1 MADDVTT
8 KILEVQVNYG
18 DALTKIA
25 QYRIELDKI
34 KDKQKELKEQLKQ
47 GQITQEEYHKAM
59 ESSKQVMSQYSNAVS
74 VLSKQISNQLKVEKE
89 QDGSLVQLRAKLSN
103 LTAEYDRLSKAE
115 RDGAKGTD
123 LKKKMNELTTEIK
136 GLEEATQRY
145 YRNVGNYPK
154 TMSSLGDQLD
164 VYVVKLR
171 EMTAAHQEGT
181 PEFEAMAKKA
191 EALRETLATAS
202 DEGGG
207 KMNNLGD
214 QVVAL
219 GVGFNA
225 WTDILDKAGLKNKEV
240 EQTLSQ
246 MMIVITA
253 AGTALKVYNA
263 FQKESALYA
272 TALQVK
278 TMLLNTSLGKY
289 IASRVATTA
298 AEAAGT
304 TATGAASAA
313 TAIFNAVLYANPLVW
328 LIGIVMAAIAA
339 IYALVKAF
347 QWFTSSSEEQK
358 KALEA
363 EAKAIEQL
371 KTQLEETR
379 AMMEAYGKTS
389 EEVARQAII
398 DAQKIHNEWYKHFQK
413 IKQEYD
419 EDDDEYKAALESKAN
434 AWADFQKAMT
444 DGLVMLTKV
453 QTESREEE
461 RKAAL
466 GEYEY
471 KRTLIREQTK
481 QQIALAKTL
490 LHYNKITQAEYNAL
504 VADLK
509 KLETRKI
516 SEVDTSEA
524 DAKKKK
530 AEDAAKAAA
539 DAAKKRQEEEKK
551 RQEEYEKEFQ
561 AAQDALLNILK
572 DGLDKQL
579 QVENLSYE
587 RSMKAL
593 TDKLA
598 KYKTQSEYDIKMRK
612 EIQTQI
618 EALTFA
624 HEQRVSQFQ
633 YAEAERRIKVE
644 QELLQS
650 KLDVIKKGTAE
661 EMELRKEALDKE
673 EELARRSIEKR
684 VADGQLTEEQGKQLL
699 LDLETSYQQKR
710 VAIDEEYTQLAYDR
724 QRAELENKI
733 ANMENE
739 QAERELRQ
747 MEGYEM
753 DSQHYAEWRER
764 NLAEM
769 DEHQRAL
776 LLAQE
781 EAAQQN
787 LDNIIAQG
795 QLQGETEA
803 EFNARK
809 IEAQKAVLDA
819 TKNTNAQIIAN
830 EQAKAQAMKTI
841 TSSLTSLLD
850 TLGEE
855 NKVFAK
861 MSKIITLAQ
870 IAIDTGKALSAGIA
884 SASSMPFPAN
894 IAAIATTVATIL
906 ANVATAIST
915 VKSAKFATGGKVVG
929 PGTGTSDSI
938 PAMLS
943 NGEFVMTA
951 NATRMFEP
959 VLMAMNNIGKGV
971 PMQVVNSY
979 REVETNETLT
989 NSFEAA
995 AKEIRP
1001 VVSVVEIT
1009 EAKQRVE
1016 MIESLDNF

>member
-1 MADDVTT
+1 MANDVTT

-47 GQITQEEYHKAM
+47 GQITQEEYHKSM

-115 RDGAKGTD
+115 REGAKGSE
-123 LKKKMNELTTEIK
+123 LKEKMNQLTTEIK

-154 TMSSLGDQLD
+154 TMSSLGDQLEM
-164 VYVVKLR
+164 YVIKLR

-191 EALRETLATAS
+191 ETLRETLATAS
-202 DEGGG
+202 DEGGS
-207 KMNNLGD
+207 KMNDLGEK
-214 QVVAL
+214 VVDL
-219 GVGFNA
+219 GLGFNA

-263 FQKESALYA
+263 FQKESALYV

-278 TMLLNTSLGKY
+278 TMLLNTTLGKY

-304 TATGAASAA
+304 TATGAASTA
-313 TAIFNAVLYANPLVW
+313 TKIFNAVLYANPLVW
-328 LIGIVMAAIAA
+328 LIGIIVAAVAA
-339 IYALVKAF
+339 IYGLVKAF

-363 EAKAIEQL
+363 EAKAIESL

-389 EEVARQAII
+389 EEIARQSII
-398 DAQKIHNEWYKHFQK
+398 DAQKIHNEWYKHFEK
-413 IKQEYD
+413 IKQCYD
-419 EDDDEYKAALESKAN
+419 EDDDEYKAALESKAT
-434 AWADFQKAMT
+434 AWSDFQKSMT
-444 DGLVMLTKV
+444 DGLVLLRKA
-453 QTESREEE
+453 QTESREKE
-461 RKAAL
+461 REAAL

-471 KRTLIREQTK
+471 KRTLIHEQTQ

-490 LHYNKITQAEYNAL
+490 LRFNKITKEEYNTL

-509 KLETRKI
+509 KLETSKI
-516 SEVDTSEA
+516 SEVNTSE
-524 DAKKKK
+524 
-530 AEDAAKAAA
+530 A

-551 RQEEYEKEFQ
+551 RQEEEKKRQEDYEKEFQ
-561 AAQDALLNILK
+561 AAQDALVNILK

-579 QVENLSYE
+579 KVENLSYE

-598 KYKTQSEYDIKMRK
+598 KYKTQSEYDIKMRQ

-618 EALTFA
+618 EALTYA

-633 YAEAERRIKVE
+633 FAEAERRIKVE

-650 KLDVIKKGTAE
+650 KLEIVKKGTEE
-661 EMELRKEALDKE
+661 EMQLRIEALEIEKE
-673 EELARRSIEKR
+673 LEKRSIEQR
-684 VADGQLTEEQGKQLL
+684 VADGLLTKEQGDLL
-699 LDLETSYQQKR
+699 LLNMEASYQQKK
-710 VAIDEEYTQLAYDR
+710 VAINEEYQQLEYDR

-733 ANMENE
+733 ANMDYEHSELELRRMTGFQMEEQQYQKWREQGLNQMDEYTRNKLLMEE
-739 QAERELRQ
+739 QA
-747 MEGYEM
+747 
-753 DSQHYAEWRER
+753 
-764 NLAEM
+764 
-769 DEHQRAL
+769 
-776 LLAQE
+776 AQL
-781 EAAQQN
+781 N

-795 QLQGETEA
+795 QLQFETQE
-803 EFNARK
+803 EFNARV
-809 IEAQKAVLDA
+809 IAARQEVVEA

-830 EQAKAQAMKTI
+830 EQAKAQAMKAVVGG
-841 TSSLTSLLD
+841 LTSLLD
-850 TLGEE
+850 TLGESNE
-855 NKVFAK
+855 TFAK
-861 MSKIITLAQ
+861 MSKMITLAQ
-870 IAIDTGKALSAGIA
+870 IAIDTGKALSSGIA
-884 SASSMPFPAN
+884 SASGVPFPGN

-915 VKSAKFATGGKVVG
+915 VKSAKFAQGGKVIG
-929 PGTGTSDSI
+929 PGTGTSDDV
-938 PAMLS
+938 PAYLS

-951 NATRMFEP
+951 AATRLFEP
-959 VLMAMNNIGKGV
+959 LLMTMNNIGKGV

-979 REVETNETLT
+979 REVETSETLT
-989 NSFEAA
+989 NSFESA

-1001 VVSVVEIT
+1001 IVSVVEIT
-1009 EAKQRVE
+1009 ETQNRLE
-1016 MIESLDNF
+1016 MIQNLDNF

>member
-25 QYRIELDKI
+25 QYRIEIDKI
-34 KDKQKELKEQLKQ
+34 KEKQKELKEQVKQ
-47 GQITQEEYHKAM
+47 GQITEAEYHKSM

-115 RDGAKGTD
+115 REGAKGSE
-123 LKKKMNELTTEIK
+123 LKDKMNELTSEIK

-154 TMSSLGDQLD
+154 TMASLGEQLD
-164 VYVVKLR
+164 VYVGKLR
-171 EMTAAHQEGT
+171 EMQQAHQEGT
-181 PEFEAMAKKA
+181 PEFEAMAGKA
-191 EALRETLATAS
+191 ESLRETLATAS
-202 DEGGG
+202 QEGGTS
-207 KMNNLGD
+207 MNDLGD
-214 QVVAL
+214 KISTL
-219 GVGFNA
+219 GMGFDA
-225 WTDILDKAGLKNKEV
+225 WTNILDKAGLKNKEV
-240 EQTLSQ
+240 EQTMSQ
-246 MMIVITA
+246 MMVVITA
-253 AGTALKVYNA
+253 AGTALKIYNA
-263 FQKESALYA
+263 FQKESAVYA

-289 IASRVATTA
+289 IASRVATTT

-304 TATGAASAA
+304 VATGAASTA
-313 TAIFNAVLYANPLVW
+313 TSIFNAVLYANPLVW
-328 LIGIVMAAIAA
+328 LIGVIVAAVAA
-339 IYALVKAF
+339 IYGLVKAF
-347 QWFTSSSEEQK
+347 LFFTSSSEEQK

-363 EAKAIEQL
+363 EAKQLEQL
-371 KTQLEETR
+371 QEQMELTR
-379 AMMEAYGKTS
+379 ARMEALGKTS
-389 EEVARQAII
+389 EEIANQTIKDNSTIYNSYVAYFEKI
-398 DAQKIHNEWYKHFQK
+398 AQQ
-413 IKQEYD
+413 YD
-419 EDDDEYKAALESKAN
+419 EDEDKYKEALEAKNKAFEDYQTSLEN
-434 AWADFQKAMT
+434 
-444 DGLVMLTKV
+444 GYSMLLKI
-453 QTESREEE
+453 QTEQHEWE
-461 RKAAL
+461 RKEAL

-471 KRTLIREQTK
+471 KRTLIREQTN
-481 QQIALAKTL
+481 QQIQLAKTL
-490 LHYNKITQAEYNAL
+490 LSHNKITRDEYNAL
-504 VADLK
+504 VADLN
-509 KLETRKI
+509 KLQTRNLA
-516 SEVDTSEA
+516 EVD
-524 DAKKKK
+524 K
-530 AEDAAKAAA
+530 AEA
-539 DAAKKRQEEEKK
+539 DAAKQAQEEEKK

-561 AAQDALLNILK
+561 AAQDALTNILK
-572 DGLDKQL
+572 EGLDKQL
-579 QVENLSYE
+579 KIEQLSYE
-587 RSMKAL
+587 RSLKAL
-593 TDKLA
+593 QDKIA
-598 KYKTQSEYDIKMRK
+598 KYSSQSEYDIRMRQ

-618 EALTFA
+618 EALTYA

-633 YAEAERRIKVE
+633 YAEVERRIKVE

-650 KLDVIKKGTAE
+650 KLEIIKKGTAE
-661 EMELRKEALDKE
+661 EMAIRLDALSKE
-673 EELARRSIEKR
+673 EELSKQSIEKR
-684 VADGQLTEEQGKQLL
+684 VSDGRFTEEQGKQLL
-699 LDLETSYQQKR
+699 LDLETKYQQQKA
-710 VAIDEEYTQLAYDR
+710 AIVEEYDQLEYDR
-724 QRAELENKI
+724 QRQELENKI
-733 ANMENE
+733 ASMENE

-769 DEHQRAL
+769 DEHQRNL
-776 LLAQE
+776 LLMQE

-795 QLQGETEA
+795 QLQDETEA

-809 IEAQKAVLDA
+809 IAAQQAVYEA
-819 TKNTNAQIIAN
+819 TKNTNAQIVAN
-830 EQAKAQAMKTI
+830 EQAKAQAVKTV
-841 TSSLTSLLD
+841 TSSLTSMLD
-850 TLGEE
+850 TLGEN
-855 NKVFAK
+855 NKAFAK

-915 VKSAKFATGGKVVG
+915 VKSAKFAKGGKVNG

-979 REVETNETLT
+979 REVEASESLT
-989 NSFEAA
+989 NSFETA

-1009 EAKQRVE
+1009 EVADRVK
-1016 MIESLDNF
+1016 MIESLDNY

>member
-25 QYRIELDKI
+25 QYRIEIDKI
-34 KDKQKELKEQLKQ
+34 KEKQKELKEQVKQ
-47 GQITQEEYHKAM
+47 GQITEAEYHKSM

-115 RDGAKGTD
+115 REGAKGSE
-123 LKKKMNELTTEIK
+123 LKDKMNELTSEIK

-154 TMSSLGDQLD
+154 TMASLGEQLD
-164 VYVVKLR
+164 VYVGKLR
-171 EMTAAHQEGT
+171 EMQQAHQEGT
-181 PEFEAMAKKA
+181 PEFEAMAGKA
-191 EALRETLATAS
+191 ESLRETLATAS
-202 DEGGG
+202 QEGGTS
-207 KMNNLGD
+207 MNDLGD
-214 QVVAL
+214 KISTL
-219 GVGFNA
+219 GMGFDA
-225 WTDILDKAGLKNKEV
+225 WTNILDKAGLKNKEV
-240 EQTLSQ
+240 EQTMSQ
-246 MMIVITA
+246 MMVVITA
-253 AGTALKVYNA
+253 AGTALKIYNA
-263 FQKESALYA
+263 FQKESAVYA

-304 TATGAASAA
+304 VATGAASTA
-313 TAIFNAVLYANPLVW
+313 TSIFNAVLYANPLVW
-328 LIGIVMAAIAA
+328 LIGVIVAAVAA
-339 IYALVKAF
+339 IYGLVKAF
-347 QWFTSSSEEQK
+347 LFFTSSSEEQK

-363 EAKAIEQL
+363 EAKQLEQL
-371 KTQLEETR
+371 QEQMELTR
-379 AMMEAYGKTS
+379 ARMEALGKTS
-389 EEVARQAII
+389 EEIANQTIKDNSTIYNSYVAYFEKI
-398 DAQKIHNEWYKHFQK
+398 AQQ
-413 IKQEYD
+413 YD
-419 EDDDEYKAALESKAN
+419 EDEDKYKEALEAKNKAFEDYQTSLEN
-434 AWADFQKAMT
+434 
-444 DGLVMLTKV
+444 GYSMLLKI
-453 QTESREEE
+453 QTEQHEWE
-461 RKAAL
+461 RKEAL

-471 KRTLIREQTK
+471 KRTLIREQTN
-481 QQIALAKTL
+481 QQIQLAKTL
-490 LHYNKITQAEYNAL
+490 LSHNKITRDEYNAL
-504 VADLK
+504 VADLN
-509 KLETRKI
+509 KLQTRNLA
-516 SEVDTSEA
+516 EVD
-524 DAKKKK
+524 K
-530 AEDAAKAAA
+530 AEA
-539 DAAKKRQEEEKK
+539 DAAKQAQEEEKK
-551 RQEEYEKEFQ
+551 RQKEYEKEFQ
-561 AAQDALLNILK
+561 AAQDALTNILK
-572 DGLDKQL
+572 EGLDKQL
-579 QVENLSYE
+579 KIEQLSYE
-587 RSMKAL
+587 RSLKAL
-593 TDKLA
+593 QDKIA
-598 KYKTQSEYDIKMRK
+598 KYSSQSEYDIRMRQ

-618 EALTFA
+618 EALTYA

-633 YAEAERRIKVE
+633 YAEVERRIKVE

-650 KLDVIKKGTAE
+650 KLEIIKKGTAE
-661 EMELRKEALDKE
+661 EMAIRLDALSKE
-673 EELARRSIEKR
+673 EELSKQSIEKR
-684 VADGQLTEEQGKQLL
+684 VSDGRFTEEQGKQLL
-699 LDLETSYQQKR
+699 LDLETKYQQQKA
-710 VAIDEEYTQLAYDR
+710 AIVEEYDQLEYDR
-724 QRAELENKI
+724 QRQELENKI
-733 ANMENE
+733 ASMENE

-769 DEHQRAL
+769 DEHQRNL
-776 LLAQE
+776 LLMQE

-795 QLQGETEA
+795 QLQDETEA

-809 IEAQKAVLDA
+809 IAAQQAVYEA
-819 TKNTNAQIIAN
+819 TKNTNAQIVAN
-830 EQAKAQAMKTI
+830 EQAKAQAVKTV
-841 TSSLTSLLD
+841 TSSLTSMLD
-850 TLGEE
+850 TLGEN
-855 NKVFAK
+855 NKAFAK

-915 VKSAKFATGGKVVG
+915 VKSAKFAKGGKVNG

-979 REVETNETLT
+979 REVEASESLT
-989 NSFEAA
+989 NSFETA

-1009 EAKQRVE
+1009 EVADRVK
-1016 MIESLDNF
+1016 MIESLDNY